1 MMLFTSRRE
10 RRLWSAAGLC
20 VALIYSTLSLA
31 RPVAEALRERNLLG
45 FVVGLVFI
53 GIAGLI
59 AWRLVLARPER
70 RTVLTVA
77 LIGGVYL
84 VLLTAIPMLPEERL
98 HFLEYGLVAM
108 LIYEALKERRA
119 RQNEMG
125 STAPGAHPG
134 PFLLAFLSTLALG
147 WIDEGI
153 QALLP
158 SRVYDLRDV
167 GFNALAGL
175 LSLSTLRLVERRT
188 ARIERA
194 N

>member
-1 MMLFTSRRE
+1 MLFTSRRE

-31 RPVAEALRERNLLG
+31 RPIAEALRERNLLG

-59 AWRLVLARPER
+59 AWHLAVARPGR
-70 RTVLTVA
+70 RAVLTVA

-98 HFLEYGLVAM
+98 HFLEYGLVAI
-108 LIYEALKERRA
+108 LIYEALQERRA
-119 RQNEMG
+119 HLTEVG
-125 STAPGAHPG
+125 SSAPGADPW
-134 PFLLAFLSTLALG
+134 PFLIAFLATATLG

-153 QALLP
+153 QAVLP
-158 SRVYDLRDV
+158 NRVYDLRDV

-175 LSLSTLRLVERRT
+175 LGLSTLRLVERHT
-188 ARIERA
+188 SRIERA
-194 N
+194 S

>member
-1 MMLFTSRRE
+1 MLFTSRRE

-31 RPVAEALRERNLLG
+31 RPIAEELRERDLLG
-45 FVVGLVFI
+45 LVVGLFFI

-59 AWRLVLARPER
+59 AWRLAVARPER
-70 RTVLTVA
+70 RVVLTVA
-77 LIGGVYL
+77 LIGGIYL

-98 HFLEYGLVAM
+98 HFLEYGLVAI

-119 RQNEMG
+119 HLTTTD
-125 STAPGAHPG
+125 STAPAADPW
-134 PFLLAFLSTLALG
+134 PFLMAFLATLALG

-153 QALLP
+153 QAVLP
-158 SRVYDLRDV
+158 NRVYDLRDV

-188 ARIERA
+188 ARIERTD
-194 N
+194 